1 MGLAPVLRSNDPAY
15 QPDAPDDDRPLY
27 APLRYHAE
35 FHESAVRAMRDIERV
50 SDVRSR
56 PLGPLEHQVIV
67 GPLGADW
74 HGRWCDTVP
83 VDPLY
88 DSECNAAPHLPDA
101 DPVAED
107 QEHERRSMQ
116 MLAWVV
122 MFAIVFVV
130 CAIAVSAWLTHG
142 ITR

>member
-35 FHESAVRAMRDIERV
+35 FHESAVRAARRHG
-50 SDVRSR
+50 
-56 PLGPLEHQVIV
+56 LAGPAMPVDDF
-67 GPLGADW
+67 A
-74 HGRWCDTVP
+74 DTVP

-142 ITR
+142 ITS